1 MLSILYF
8 TMNSCQPCKTF
19 KPVIQSAAA
28 ETGVNINFI
37 DAIENA
43 AMAGTYG
50 VTSVPTTIFLKD
62 GVTVHRM
69 TGVTGKQTLM
79 NLIQQHNS

>member
-8 TMNSCQPCKTF
+8 STQTCQPCKMF
-19 KPVIQSAAA
+19 KPVVQSVAT
-28 ETGVNINFI
+28 ETGITVNFI
-37 DAIENA
+37 DAHENS
-43 AMAGTYG
+43 AMASAYSI
-50 VTSVPTTIFLKD
+50 TSVPTLIFIKD

-79 NLIQQHNS
+79 NQIQQYNS